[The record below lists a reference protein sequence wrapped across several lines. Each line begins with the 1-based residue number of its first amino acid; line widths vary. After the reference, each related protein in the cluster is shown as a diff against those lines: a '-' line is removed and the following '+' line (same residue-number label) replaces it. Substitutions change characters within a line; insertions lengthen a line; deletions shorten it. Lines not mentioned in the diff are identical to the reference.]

1 MGSCQKN
8 FEKHDRKSLDCP
20 GEIVGGNKAVKHH
33 SGVTQKKWGRWQRKH
48 LSSYST
54 YVFSWTEWDRSMDI
68 KGISGCGEEAQL

>member
-1 MGSCQKN
+1 
-8 FEKHDRKSLDCP
+8 
-20 GEIVGGNKAVKHH
+20 
-33 SGVTQKKWGRWQRKH
+33 VTQKKWGRWQRKH